1 MIEVSYHTGGIQLAG
16 LTNLTAAEATAPG
29 LNGPTLALHGWL
41 DNAASFLSLLPLLT
55 ERPVIALD
63 LPGHGLSAHRS
74 PGAAYYFV
82 EWVAD
87 IVELIEQQ
95 NWQQVHLLGHSM
107 GGFISQLVASV
118 IPERIQCVTL
128 IEGFGLLTFEANETR
143 EKLAAALQ
151 QRRELAVKKAPV
163 YSDKERIIR
172 LRAETSA
179 VTASQITPVVERNL
193 YAVDKGW
200 SWRVDPRVRLGS
212 PFRYTLEQADDLMA
226 GIKCPVQLIRGES
239 GFKEL
244 DVALLRWS
252 EKLQDL
258 QVCTLPGG
266 HHVHL
271 ECPIE
276 VALQINAFL
285 QQHG

>member
-1 MIEVSYHTGGIQLAG
+1 MIDVSYHSGGIELAG
-16 LTNLTAAEATAPG
+16 LTTLTAAEAMAPG
-29 LNGPTLALHGWL
+29 LHGPTLALHGWL
-41 DNAASFLSLLPLLT
+41 DNAASFLSLMPLLT

-63 LPGHGLSAHRS
+63 LPGHGLSAHRA

-87 IVELIEQQ
+87 LVELIEQQ

-107 GGFISQLVASV
+107 GGLISQLVASV
-118 IPERIQCVTL
+118 IPDRIQCISL
-128 IEGFGLLTFEANETR
+128 IEGFGILTFPANETR
-143 EKLAAALQ
+143 DKLAAALK
-151 QRRELAVKKAPV
+151 QRRELAAKRAPI

-172 LRAETSA
+172 LRAETSD
-179 VTASQITPVVERNL
+179 VTVCQIAPIVERNL
-193 YAVDKGW
+193 YAVEKGW

-226 GIKCPVQLIRGES
+226 GIKCPVQLIRGAT

-244 DVALLRWS
+244 DAALQRWS
-252 EKLQDL
+252 KQMSLL
-258 QVCTLPGG
+258 QVCTLAGG

-271 ECPIE
+271 ESTAE
-276 VALQINAFL
+276 VAQQVNAFL